1 MKEKELNKYYYL
13 KKEVEDLEERIETY
27 DVGVSSVRVKELNVD
42 SSPQFISIQEKV
54 VELKDK
60 WMQKRVEALEEYI
73 KIESFIDRVDDAE
86 IRILLRYR
94 YLDLLS
100 WEQIGEKV
108 FMDRTSVSKKI
119 RKFLNNK

>member
-1 MKEKELNKYYYL
+1 MNEKELSKYYYL

-42 SSPQFISIQEKV
+42 SSPQFSSIQEKV

-86 IRILLRYR
+86 IRVLLRYR

>member
-1 MKEKELNKYYYL
+1 MNEKELNRYYYL

-42 SSPQFISIQEKV
+42 SSPQFSSIQEKV

-86 IRILLRYR
+86 IRVLLRYR

-119 RKFLNNK
+119 RRFLNNK

>member
-42 SSPQFISIQEKV
+42 SSPQFSSIQEKV
-54 VELKDK
+54 IELKDK

-86 IRILLRYR
+86 IRVLLRYR

>member
-1 MKEKELNKYYYL
+1 MNEKELNKYYYL

-42 SSPQFISIQEKV
+42 SSPQFSSIQEKV

-86 IRILLRYR
+86 IRVLLRYR

>member
-1 MKEKELNKYYYL
+1 MNEKELNRYYYL

-42 SSPQFISIQEKV
+42 SSPQFSSIQEKV

>member
-119 RKFLNNK
+119 RKFLNNR

>member
-1 MKEKELNKYYYL
+1 MKEKELNRYYYL

-42 SSPQFISIQEKV
+42 SSPQFSSIQEKV

>member
-1 MKEKELNKYYYL
+1 MNEKELNRYYYL

-42 SSPQFISIQEKV
+42 SSPQFSSIQEKV

-86 IRILLRYR
+86 IRVLLRYR

-108 FMDRTSVSKKI
+108 FMDRTSVSKKT

>member
-1 MKEKELNKYYYL
+1 MNEKELNKYYYL

>member
-86 IRILLRYR
+86 IRVLLRYR

>member
-1 MKEKELNKYYYL
+1 MNEKELNRYYYL

-42 SSPQFISIQEKV
+42 SSPQFSSIQEKV

-86 IRILLRYR
+86 IRVLLRYR